1 MSSKE
6 FYQIRINECEKEI
19 RENDI
24 IIEELE
30 EKIVSLKEYKK
41 QEEQDM
47 TDKKI
52 SFSNLLDAK
61 SKGILTL
68 AEQLNEHVQTSK
80 QMAILSDFDEIQSRI
95 ENKIDSIKEQNMELE
110 NEILSCKASIA
121 QIEKEEEE
129 KQSSL

>member
-1 MSSKE
+1 MSTKE

-61 SKGILTL
+61 SKGVLTL
-68 AEQLNEHVQTSK
+68 AEQLNEHVQISK
-80 QMAILSDFDEIQSRI
+80 QMAILSDFDEIESRI

-121 QIEKEEEE
+121 QIEKEEQE
-129 KQSSL
+129 KQIS

>member
-1 MSSKE
+1 MSTKE

-61 SKGILTL
+61 SKGVLTL
-68 AEQLNEHVQTSK
+68 AEQLNEHVQISK
-80 QMAILSDFDEIQSRI
+80 QMAILSDFDEIESRI

-121 QIEKEEEE
+121 QIEKEE
-129 KQSSL
+129 

>member
-121 QIEKEEEE
+121 QIEKEEQE
-129 KQSSL
+129 KQIS